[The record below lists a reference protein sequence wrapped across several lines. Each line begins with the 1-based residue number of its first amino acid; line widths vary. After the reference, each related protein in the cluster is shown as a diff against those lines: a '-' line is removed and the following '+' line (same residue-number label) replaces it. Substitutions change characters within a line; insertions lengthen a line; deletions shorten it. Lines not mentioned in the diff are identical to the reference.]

1 LLLIYPF
8 GHQLALDLIK
18 RAFSRISTFHQGAHA
33 GKNRSSHLRSLGSNH
48 ASGQC
53 NRLSHFTCNKS
64 GQDVG
69 QIGYDHLLGKAGVVH
84 NSPYRYSKLFDDS
97 IFRGLVYLI
106 AVRLYALLI
115 ASRPLTK
122 QRLVKSVN
130 VFVTNW
136 LSNS

>member
-1 LLLIYPF
+1 L
-8 GHQLALDLIK
+8 GHLT
-18 RAFSRISTFHQGAHA
+18 R
-33 GKNRSSHLRSLGSNH
+33 
-48 ASGQC
+48 
-53 NRLSHFTCNKS
+53 NKS
-64 GQDVG
+64 GQDVR

-84 NSPYRYSKLFDDS
+84 DSPYRCSKLLNDS
-97 IFRGLVYLI
+97 IFCGLVYLI
-106 AVRLYALLI
+106 AVRLYALLV